1 MRFPI
6 RFCCALI
13 VLAAAASPAAYAQPS
28 LRDLGKTFGVEVPPI
43 DIPIGKPGKGNPL
56 DIEKSAK
63 ALSLVTTMAS
73 LKADPSMS
81 PSQSQ
86 IHNHVNQNYQ
96 MQGAIGGAA
105 LMAVV
110 GCLVADYM
118 IDAKCTDGAILGALA
133 GGAIGYVVGGNVA
146 ERQKAYASKETTL
159 NAKLAAAEQD
169 LSDAK
174 SMRIAAEN
182 LVKEHRATL
191 AQLRQ
196 NRSNSDAAK
205 SKMATEVGY
214 MVKDADMLKT
224 AKRGLEGQLA
234 SLKTAIANTPKAADA
249 SKLQA
254 VYTQLQAED
263 RALDAALNSLSD
275 VIDSAKIT

>member
-1 MRFPI
+1 MLF
-6 RFCCALI
+6 
-13 VLAAAASPAAYAQPS
+13 
-28 LRDLGKTFGVEVPPI
+28 
-43 DIPIGKPGKGNPL
+43 
-56 DIEKSAK
+56 
-63 ALSLVTTMAS
+63 
-73 LKADPSMS
+73 
-81 PSQSQ
+81 
-86 IHNHVNQNYQ
+86 
-96 MQGAIGGAA
+96 
-105 LMAVV
+105 
-110 GCLVADYM
+110 
-118 IDAKCTDGAILGALA
+118 
-133 GGAIGYVVGGNVA
+133 
-146 ERQKAYASKETTL
+146 
-159 NAKLAAAEQD
+159 
-169 LSDAK
+169 DAK